1 MISHKAVGKLLL
13 VMGFC
18 SLVVTLAPTRAGAAG
33 DTFKESAEL
42 GKRTAKTSE
51 DVNRYVTQL
60 DKTEQALSSVSH
72 AQGMDLKKQYQ
83 SFSKELNSL
92 EKAQINV
99 TSGVDDMKSTGTDYF
114 SSWDTSIAQI
124 SNSELK
130 QASAERRVK
139 VMKDHDDLA
148 AALDD
153 IETQLQPFMSN
164 LHDLKAFLET
174 DLSPANVDKAGELIH
189 KSQADAQALK
199 DKIGGVQATL
209 KQFLNEAPK

>member
-60 DKTEQALSSVSH
+60 DKTEQVLSSVSH